1 VCRFHP
7 AREVQL
13 QTRVFAEL
21 AKQALKSTIDVV
33 NLGNIQASV
42 LVGNICGAEGDSV
55 AEGLFFGKLSI
66 SIEFSIVRKV
76 IEGTE
81 LYCTFDLAPHG

>member
-1 VCRFHP
+1 MCRFHP
-7 AREVQL
+7 AGEVQL

-21 AKQALKSTIDVV
+21 AKQALKSTIDAV
-33 NLGNIQASV
+33 NLRNIQASI
-42 LVGNICGAEGDSV
+42 LVGNICGAEGDSI

-66 SIEFSIVRKV
+66 SIQFENVRKV

-81 LYCTFDLAPHG
+81 LY